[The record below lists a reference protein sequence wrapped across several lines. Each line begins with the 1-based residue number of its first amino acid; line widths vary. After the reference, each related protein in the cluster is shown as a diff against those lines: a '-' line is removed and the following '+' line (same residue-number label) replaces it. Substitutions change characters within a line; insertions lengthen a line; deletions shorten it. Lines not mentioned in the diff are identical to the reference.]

1 METLGSSSV
10 GSLQEFLTW
19 RARLIKLLESGAVS
33 RQMFERLF
41 KEYTEAA
48 DRAVKRGSEIL
59 SMLEERYKELR
70 ALEDSMSS
78 IPASQD
84 VHSKRAELR
93 ARIEE
98 VRGEI
103 EFLKFEA
110 RSVIGGL
117 ESIEELE
124 EVVSEAMKA
133 IPTLVGR
140 GLIPDGLVETVKL
153 GLKRD
158 LDFLREVYRKPEAAE
173 AVVVEPGVRTLPF
186 DEDRLFRE
194 VTKVV
199 KGHDDEVWSVIRA
212 MKVGDNVLI
221 LGGQGEGKTE
231 FLLQLNRCLGGIYM
245 CCHEEVSE
253 RELIAGFNPTAFVGE
268 NPVHQG
274 CLMQIALGEVKGLP
288 IAFLDDILKLRP
300 KTQVILFE
308 AMNNRIVRNPIDGK
322 TYRLP
327 RDFLVVSAANLE
339 SVTQD
344 IPDPAMLDRF
354 GKIVIWGRT
363 GDDAVRE
370 ILAQYRVP
378 SDVVE
383 LLLWVRREV
392 SRMRYLLPVSVRA
405 LVRFAE
411 EYSAYRDVYRD
422 PENLGRL
429 VVDRLVKVRVI
440 NTFGMKEFEEASRKV
455 LAYVEENF

>member
-173 AVVVEPGVRTLPF
+173 ALVVEPGVRTLPF

-300 KTQVILFE
+300 KTQVIL
-308 AMNNRIVRNPIDGK
+308 
-322 TYRLP
+322 
-327 RDFLVVSAANLE
+327 
-339 SVTQD
+339 
-344 IPDPAMLDRF
+344 
-354 GKIVIWGRT
+354 
-363 GDDAVRE
+363 
-370 ILAQYRVP
+370 
-378 SDVVE
+378 
-383 LLLWVRREV
+383 
-392 SRMRYLLPVSVRA
+392 
-405 LVRFAE
+405 
-411 EYSAYRDVYRD
+411 
-422 PENLGRL
+422 
-429 VVDRLVKVRVI
+429 
-440 NTFGMKEFEEASRKV
+440 
-455 LAYVEENF
+455 

>member
-1 METLGSSSV
+1 METLGSGSV

-41 KEYTEAA
+41 REYNEAA
-48 DRAVKRGSEIL
+48 DKAVKRGSEIL
-59 SMLEERYKELR
+59 SLLRERYKEFRSLQ
-70 ALEDSMSS
+70 DSMASL
-78 IPASQD
+78 PASSEG
-84 VHSKRAELR
+84 HSKRAELR
-93 ARIEE
+93 ARMEE
-98 VRGEI
+98 LRGEI

-124 EVVSEAMKA
+124 EAVSDAMRA
-133 IPTLVGR
+133 VPTLVGR
-140 GLIPDGLVETVKL
+140 GLIPDTLVEEVKL
-153 GLKRD
+153 SLRRD
-158 LDFLREVYRKPEAAE
+158 LDFLREVCRSPEAAE
-173 AVVVEPGVRTLPF
+173 AVVVSPGVRTLPF
-186 DEDRLFRE
+186 DEERLFRE

-199 KGHDDEVWSVIRA
+199 KGHDEEVWSVIRA

-221 LGGQGEGKTE
+221 LGEQGEGKTE
-231 FLLQLNRCLGGIYM
+231 LLLQLNRCLGGIYM
-245 CCHEEVSE
+245 CCHEEISE

-274 CLMQIALGEVKGLP
+274 CLMQIALGEVRGLP

-300 KTQVILFE
+300 RTQVILFE
-308 AMNNRIVRNPIDGK
+308 AMNNRMIKNPVDGK

-327 RDFLVVSAANLE
+327 RDFLVVSASNLE

-363 GDDAVRE
+363 GDEAVRE
-370 ILAQYRVP
+370 ILSRYRIP
-378 SDVVE
+378 DHVVE
-383 LLLWVRREV
+383 LLLWVRKEV
-392 SRMRYLLPVSVRA
+392 SRMRYLLPVSVRS
-405 LVRFAE
+405 LIRFAE
-411 EYSAYRDVYRD
+411 EYTAYREVYRS
-422 PENLGRL
+422 PERLGRL
-429 VVDRLVKVRVI
+429 IVDRLVKLRVI
-440 NTFGMKEFEEASRKV
+440 NTFGMKELEEASRKIM
-455 LAYVEENF
+455 AYVGENL